1 MIVFIKYYLNS
12 VLLHFEWGRN
22 TNMVSMKIQA
32 HENKNNP
39 LEMFQP
45 NVYLLVKKIS
55 VTVNKDFVHV
65 LNPDMPVVG
74 TYMNFKS
81 GSRNT
86 YVMFLFFCLLA
97 LSFTHLINAEIWPK
111 IWLPKMSLL
120 CNSWHTLCGIF
131 LSNVSDCLQLSSLSG
146 LPTQHTVWGWGTKP
160 FSCLFCPDFCFFNA
174 HFTKFRI
181 RLRFLTSLCWLRN
194 PSLFKMW
201 NGNSFS

>member
-97 LSFTHLINAEIWPK
+97 LIFTHLINAEIWPK
-111 IWLPKMSLL
+111 IRLPKMSLL

-131 LSNVSDCLQLSSLSG
+131 FV
-146 LPTQHTVWGWGTKP
+146 K
-160 FSCLFCPDFCFFNA
+160 
-174 HFTKFRI
+174 R
-181 RLRFLTSLCWLRN
+181 
-194 PSLFKMW
+194 
-201 NGNSFS
+201 

>member
-1 MIVFIKYYLNS
+1 
-12 VLLHFEWGRN
+12 
-22 TNMVSMKIQA
+22 MVSMKIQA

-97 LSFTHLINAEIWPK
+97 LIFTHLINAEI
-111 IWLPKMSLL
+111 
-120 CNSWHTLCGIF
+120 
-131 LSNVSDCLQLSSLSG
+131 
-146 LPTQHTVWGWGTKP
+146 
-160 FSCLFCPDFCFFNA
+160 
-174 HFTKFRI
+174 
-181 RLRFLTSLCWLRN
+181 
-194 PSLFKMW
+194 
-201 NGNSFS
+201 